1 MIVVKV
7 GMIQFERIL
16 AVTAI
21 FFLFGV
27 LLIPGLFFPPCS
39 FSQDIVQPSG
49 EAGNAGKSRGA
60 IPEALLRPQRGES
73 PRYPIDMVI
82 GSLGKGDAP
91 DEAYRLACAI
101 MAALVGGDMKSPD
114 LSGINS
120 VIREGFLS
128 QLEAI
133 NSRSYR
139 IGSGREESDGAVS
152 FLIRFIGREQAI
164 TGELYV
170 RLFEEAAPEKTAPA
184 DTGTEGELPMD
195 TSVSADVPAVS
206 DAGDT
211 PAPEEVIP
219 VVPVTVPRAAKPVWI
234 FDDLILEDPQDRS
247 LETDEHRFDFYPYQ
261 RFF

>member
-1 MIVVKV
+1 MFQVK
-7 GMIQFERIL
+7 GNL
-16 AVTAI
+16 AGIAG
-21 FFLFGV
+21 FFLFGF
-27 LLIPGLFFPPCS
+27 LFIPGLLFPPCS
-39 FSQDIVQPSG
+39 FSQDLVQPSG
-49 EAGNAGKSRGA
+49 ETDNPGISRGA

-82 GSLGKGDAP
+82 GPLGKGDAP
-91 DEAYRLACAI
+91 DEAYRLAGTI
-101 MAALVGGDMKSPD
+101 MAAFIGGDMKSPE

-170 RLFEEAAPEKTAPA
+170 RLLEEIAPVQTQTAVSPA
-184 DTGTEGELPMD
+184 ETGTERESPDAG
-195 TSVSADVPAVS
+195 TSAVS
-206 DAGDT
+206 DSAGSEAEAIPET
-211 PAPEEVIP
+211 PAP
-219 VVPVTVPRAAKPVWI
+219 VPVTAPRVTKAVWI
-234 FDDLILEDPQDRS
+234 FDDLILEEPRDRS